1 MSRWL
6 LLVVFVIPGSVG
18 SVRAQE
24 QKSTIVGHVL
34 DSQQGMPL
42 AGVFVEIVDGP
53 SSFTDERGRFSFDD
67 LAPGPWVLRASRL
80 GYHGVD
86 LQVEDLIENQVLV
99 PLVPD
104 PVLLEGLEVTLNRL
118 EERRTSLPYSVRFIP
133 EEDLRYSIR
142 NVADVISDRA
152 GFQVFPCSDGPTLP
166 GARVVG
172 GLGLCARIR
181 GTVDSLYVYV
191 DDMRRYGGL
200 VELATYQA
208 RDLNSVEVITS
219 CRMIR
224 LYTNSFIA
232 FLARTGRPPGRIRG
246 CMGR

>member
-1 MSRWL
+1 MTRRL
-6 LLVVFVIPGSVG
+6 LLGVFLIAGLAG

-34 DSQQGMPL
+34 DSQQGKPL
-42 AGVFVEIVDGP
+42 AGVLVEIVDGP
-53 SSFTDERGRFSFDD
+53 TAFTDERGRFSFDD
-67 LAPGPWVLRASRL
+67 LDPGPWVLRATRL
-80 GYHGVD
+80 GYHGVELD
-86 LQVEDLIENQVLV
+86 IEDLIENQVLV

-118 EERRTSLPYSVRFIP
+118 AERRTSLPYSVRLIP
-133 EEDLRYSIR
+133 EEDLRNSIR
-142 NVADVISDRA
+142 NVADVVRDRA
-152 GFQVFPCSDGPTLP
+152 GFRVFPCSESPTLP
-166 GARVVG
+166 GARTAG

-200 VELATYQA
+200 EELATYQA
-208 RDLNSVEVITS
+208 RDLNSVEVITT

-232 FLARTGRPPGRIRG
+232 FLARTGRPLARIRG
-246 CMGR
+246 CRGR